1 MQFQWSDVYSKQTG
15 ELESS
20 SLGFLRRGGMTDSL
34 RTVAYLG
41 FQKGG
46 RRDAEVV
53 GYGGGVWRCA
63 PSPEK
68 NSFLRPQNNN
78 FGAF

>member
-46 RRDAEVV
+46 GETPRWWGAGE
-53 GYGGGVWRCA
+53 GLC
-63 PSPEK
+63 PLPPK
-68 NSFLRPQNNN
+68 NIII
-78 FGAF
+78 

>member
-1 MQFQWSDVYSKQTG
+1 
-15 ELESS
+15 
-20 SLGFLRRGGMTDSL
+20 MTDSL

-46 RRDAEVV
+46 GRRDAEVV
-53 GYGGGVWRCA
+53 GYWGGCA
-63 PSPEK
+63 LSPEK